1 MKSMLKNVKD
11 HETLLKAVEMASPM
25 PIRYAGAGQMDDT
38 VNGYCDYGR
47 KEIIIRDGMSI
58 QDTIKTATHEI
69 SHAIMHNVDVAFRLG
84 VWKERNIRE
93 VEAESICFWVCR
105 HFGIDTFDF
114 SFPYITNFGD
124 GIEREVLQFM
134 LKRVNT
140 ATRHLTS
147 ILEDNIRFLQEMRID
162 DTLLREDSLVLKVA
176 QPSTDVLSYV
186 IVEGMGKE
194 ELLALLNSYHET
206 QGEKG
211 NIEVNTFLEG
221 QGAKLVPWYDFHGLA
236 LDHPVD
242 FFDIGYDYEAGVT
255 DAAQLPKAEQV
266 MMLMDRVE
274 YGNPVFDEKDL
285 DLVTEYASG
294 TEDMALIKAFIKDLA
309 VRTQIFH
316 MQEEQKNQGK
326 RHITIEDKE
335 QGNGTADVSTVDYE
349 TVIPGLPV
357 STDNEQWKENRTNEA
372 FFLNQNNSFA
382 VYQIDRNG
390 KGRAYHYMGLEAM
403 RKYHLFVEREDYQM
417 TYCGALNKQDSLDS
431 LFEKYNILSPD
442 EFYGVNMSVS
452 DVVAL
457 NQDGKIK
464 TYFVDS
470 FGFMELRG
478 FIRQVEREPIRQ
490 ETKKVSTKQSVLN
503 ALRNRQARLKAQEKA
518 RTADIPAQRRKVQE
532 L

>member
-1 MKSMLKNVKD
+1 
-11 HETLLKAVEMASPM
+11 
-25 PIRYAGAGQMDDT
+25 
-38 VNGYCDYGR
+38 
-47 KEIIIRDGMSI
+47 
-58 QDTIKTATHEI
+58 
-69 SHAIMHNVDVAFRLG
+69 
-84 VWKERNIRE
+84 
-93 VEAESICFWVCR
+93 
-105 HFGIDTFDF
+105 
-114 SFPYITNFGD
+114 
-124 GIEREVLQFM
+124 
-134 LKRVNT
+134 
-140 ATRHLTS
+140 
-147 ILEDNIRFLQEMRID
+147 
-162 DTLLREDSLVLKVA
+162 
-176 QPSTDVLSYV
+176 
-186 IVEGMGKE
+186 
-194 ELLALLNSYHET
+194 
-206 QGEKG
+206 
-211 NIEVNTFLEG
+211 
-221 QGAKLVPWYDFHGLA
+221 
-236 LDHPVD
+236 
-242 FFDIGYDYEAGVT
+242 
-255 DAAQLPKAEQV
+255 
-266 MMLMDRVE
+266 MLMDRVE